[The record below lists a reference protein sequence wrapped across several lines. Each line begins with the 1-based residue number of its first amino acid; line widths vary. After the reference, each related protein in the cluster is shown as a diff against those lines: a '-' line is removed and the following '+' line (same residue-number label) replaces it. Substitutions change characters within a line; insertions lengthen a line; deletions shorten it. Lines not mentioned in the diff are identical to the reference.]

1 MREQDF
7 YESVRDA
14 VRRSLPAGY
23 EEAVVSLTTQV
34 KQNDMERTGI
44 TIRRPGESIC
54 PIIYLDDYYKQYE
67 EGKGI
72 DALAGQI
79 LDVRLS
85 LDHGGIAK
93 EVNPQ
98 MFADYDAVRPH
109 LQMRAFDTEKNEKRL
124 AGIVHYCFGDYT
136 AGYSILLGDKNEK
149 SMSVMITPSM
159 MDMWGISKKRLH
171 DDTILADL
179 DRGPVLA
186 DMTSMMMSFTEG
198 TECRNY
204 LEEKGPLDHDEL
216 QMPMFVL
223 TSRQKTH
230 GAGLILNPVIQQKI
244 AAIMGGDYYVL
255 PSSIH
260 EVLIVP
266 QTGDHNAREL
276 SEMVH
281 EINRSM
287 VAPDDVL
294 SDKVQIYDTR
304 RKALVN
310 AQDHERMQKRV
321 PMPDKAK
328 SI

>member
-14 VRRSLPAGY
+14 VRAGLPAGF
-23 EEAVVSLTTQV
+23 EGADVSLTRQV
-34 KQNDMERTGI
+34 KQNDTERTGI

-54 PIIYLDDYYKQYE
+54 PVIYLDDFYKQFE

-79 LDVRLS
+79 LETRMS
-85 LDHGGIAK
+85 LEGGIA
-93 EVNPQ
+93 EQINPQ

-124 AGIVHYCFGDYT
+124 EGIVHYCFGDYT
-136 AGYSILLGDKNEK
+136 AGYSIMLGNSAEK
-149 SMSVMITPSM
+149 SMSVMITPAM
-159 MDMWGISKKRLH
+159 MDMWGISKRRLH

-179 DRGPVLA
+179 SRGPVLA
-186 DMTSMMMSFTEG
+186 DMGSMMMSFGEG
-198 TECRNY
+198 TECRNF
-204 LEEKGPLDHDEL
+204 LDEKGPLDPGVLE
-216 QMPMFVL
+216 MPMFVL
-223 TSRQKTH
+223 TSREKMH

-244 AAIMGGDYYVL
+244 ALIMGGDYYVL

-266 QTGDHNAREL
+266 QSGDHNAREL

-287 VAPDDVL
+287 VAPDEVL

-310 AQDHERMQKRV
+310 AQDHERMQKRA
-321 PMPDKAK
+321 PMPEKAK